1 MRPTLAVLTALSTL
15 ALFPLNADA
24 AANKTNVYGKATNP
38 FGAAAESLVQRGHA
52 TAGDG
57 RAVWRRDG
65 TYEFHSN
72 KGKNWTGKWR
82 VVGDQIC
89 VQYTTGYSRCDEIRR
104 LGDHWVLVT
113 QWGEHYPLH

>member
-72 KGKNWTGKWR
+72 KGKDWKGKTFS
-82 VVGDQIC
+82 I
-89 VQYTTGYSRCDEIRR
+89 
-104 LGDHWVLVT
+104 
-113 QWGEHYPLH
+113 